1 MVIQRIQSLLLLLA
15 AALIAVVLAWLP
27 LDVASSGEYLHVY
40 DLPSVLILG
49 IVCGALVLV
58 DIFLFKNLKLQ
69 MMVASIC
76 AWLLVAFIALGSFI
90 VVGKLSGGQS
100 SAWVWPAVVSV
111 IAMVLVLWAK
121 ARMRAD
127 YRLLRGSDRLW

>member
-15 AALIAVVLAWLP
+15 AALMAVALTCFK
-27 LDVASSGEYLHVY
+27 LDMASGEALRVS

-49 IVCGALVLV
+49 IVCGALVIV

-69 MMVASIC
+69 MMVASIS
-76 AWLLVAFIALGSFI
+76 AWLIVAFIALGAFM
-90 VVGKLSGGQS
+90 VRCKLPGAVAT
-100 SAWVWPAVVSV
+100 AWVWPSV
-111 IAMVLVLWAK
+111 MSAIAIVLVIN
-121 ARMRAD
+121 ARLRMKAD